1 MSCSISKSYVCFKV
15 LSTIAFFHA
24 LAKDFF
30 LASTK
35 AATSFL
41 LMGGGGEREREQVY
55 MWVKEVEEVVSK
67 AKGLERVKVKV

>member
-1 MSCSISKSYVCFKV
+1 MSCSISKSYVYFKV

-24 LAKDFF
+24 SAKDFF

-41 LMGGGGEREREQVY
+41 LMGEREREQVY
-55 MWVKEVEEVVSK
+55 MWVKEVEEVVSE